1 MALDQPPA
9 TDPAAVVVGGPGQGI
24 SAAPPGPQPEDLPD
38 SPEGNLDLLP
48 QEDPIDVDA
57 LYDDCCMLISPVP
70 VQAHVAAPPQPS
82 QPRTE
87 APAPPSVLQPPPD
100 HLQLP
105 DNTEPSSGGAGPSRS
120 RRRYLLPTHLNDQI

>member
-9 TDPAAVVVGGPGQGI
+9 TDPAAVVVDGPGQGI
-24 SAAPPGPQPEDLPD
+24 SAAPPEPQPEDLPD

-70 VQAHVAAPPQPS
+70 VQAHVEAPPQPS

-87 APAPPSVLQPPPD
+87 APARVCPAA
-100 HLQLP
+100 
-105 DNTEPSSGGAGPSRS
+105 TTGPS
-120 RRRYLLPTHLNDQI
+120 PVAQ